1 MGVTIFLQPDQ
12 TVDRRIAG
20 VAAVQRLVTV
30 MAAVCVFLAGCTYAK
45 DEPGLFR
52 NNASQSPTTERS
64 APPAPTN
71 PELPVAAEAEWT
83 TAEGLQMSTRFAIHA
98 VRRLAD
104 ATVVD
109 WSVTP
114 LSAPGYERGDRL
126 PSWVDLG
133 LSRTSEGDVNMFLI
147 DPAGGKIYRTLSHQ
161 SRRLFNRCLCTP
173 LWLAQQGLRI
183 GETRMLQA
191 TFPPLPEALAFV
203 DVDLIN
209 MTPFVH
215 VPVTPI
221 GQIPTAPH
229 RTDLA
234 RPPGA
239 GRPTLAQHVFRYRQ
253 RPYRTLSISINRV
266 VATAGRTSLEWT
278 IKSITDQSTFILE
291 PAPSPVGG
299 TLPDG
304 VDVLS
309 RDVVSGPMIRPHNDS
324 AAKPTR
330 VSWLTTA
337 VAERKAYECMC
348 SSLGLWAGSLRR
360 EGGQASVASNYP
372 ALPTGTRSVDVILPG
387 VATLSDI
394 PVVEAADA
402 APGLGPPKPYA
413 GDTWTYYSDDPPRGW
428 TTAQWPTPLP
438 DPDQLK
444 DYRFFIESLTQLP
457 GW

>member
-1 MGVTIFLQPDQ
+1 
-12 TVDRRIAG
+12 

-30 MAAVCVFLAGCTYAK
+30 IAAACLLLSGCSYAK
-45 DEPGLFR
+45 QEPGLFR
-52 NNASQSPTTERS
+52 NNASQSPTTDRS

-83 TAEGLQMSTRFAIHA
+83 TAEGLRITTRFALHA

-114 LSAPGYERGDRL
+114 LSAPGYATGDRL
-126 PSWVDLG
+126 PSWTDLG
-133 LSRTSEGDVNMFLI
+133 LSRTSEGDVNMFLL
-147 DPAGGKIYRTLSHQ
+147 DPSGKVYRTLSHQ

-173 LWLAQQGLRI
+173 LWLAQQGLRM

-191 TFPPLPEALAFV
+191 TFPPLPAALDFI

-209 MTPFVH
+209 LTPFVH

-221 GQIPTAPH
+221 GQVPTAPH
-229 RTDLA
+229 PTNLA
-234 RPPGA
+234 RPPSA
-239 GRPTLAQHVFRYRQ
+239 VRPTLAQQVFRYREEPRRVQ
-253 RPYRTLSISINRV
+253 SIAIDRV
-266 VATAGRTSLEWT
+266 VVAPGRTSLELT
-278 IKSITDQSTFILE
+278 IKSVTDQSTFILE
-291 PAPSPVGG
+291 PALSPIGG
-299 TLPDG
+299 IFPDG
-304 VDVLS
+304 VDVLN
-309 RDVVSGPMIRPHNDS
+309 RDVVSGPMIRPHADA

-337 VAERKAYECMC
+337 VADRKAYECLC
-348 SSLGLWAGSLRR
+348 SQLGLWAGSLRR
-360 EGGQASVASNYP
+360 EGGEASVASNYP
-372 ALPTGTRSVDVILPG
+372 ALPAGTRTVDVILPG

-394 PVVEAADA
+394 PVVEAADST
-402 APGLGPPKPYA
+402 PQLGPPKPHT
-413 GDTWTYYSDDPPRGW
+413 GDTWIYYSDDPPRGW

-438 DPDQLK
+438 DSDQLK
-444 DYRFFIESLTQLP
+444 NYRFFIENLTPLP